1 MTLSPPPAPQGAQ
14 PQQQNPRPSGDPRDA
29 AAAELRLPREPGV
42 IRRWLAAHPLAVD
55 LFIAGSYLFGN
66 GSLALLGWIS
76 AVAGSPF
83 LPEEPP
89 LVALVVVLSFVRA
102 GVVCTALV
110 LRRRY
115 PLLGT
120 IAVALCCF
128 GDSTVLIAGNVVA
141 LMFLLY
147 AVPVYR
153 SVRAGWAA
161 YGISL
166 LPTAVPLLISGTIN
180 RESDT
185 VAGFLI
191 VSLGILAVLMLGIN
205 LGNRRRYLRAIIDRA
220 HQLARERDQLARLAV
235 AEERSRIARDMHDIV
250 AHSVSVMIALSEGA
264 ARAAEVAPDAA
275 KDAMRRSAETGRT
288 ALGEM
293 RRLLGAL
300 QEGDDGPAA
309 RAPQPGVAEIPELVQ
324 SFRDAGLSVR
334 LSERGT
340 PPGDRGQEV
349 AVYRVVQESLTNA
362 LRHAGGAAVE
372 VTLSH
377 DRASTTVEVRN
388 GARVASRGDTEPG
401 AGLGDLGSGRGLRG
415 IAERVRVFGG
425 EFSAGP
431 VEGGGWIVRAVVPAG
446 LGQPTAPIIMQQ
458 PGQQQPAAPQS
469 VQPVHPLQDPAAQ
482 DSGAQDPQRPQDP
495 LGRDTVEGNEG
506 GAP

>member
-1 MTLSPPPAPQGAQ
+1 MTFPPQPVPQDPPPA
-14 PQQQNPRPSGDPRDA
+14 RPAADPRA
-29 AAAELRLPREPGV
+29 AASELKLPREPGV

-55 LFIAGSYLFGN
+55 IFIAGSYLFGN

-76 AVAGSPF
+76 SLAGTPV
-83 LPEEPP
+83 LPHEPP
-89 LVALVVVLSFVRA
+89 LVALVVLLSLVRTV
-102 GVVCTALV
+102 VVCAALI

-128 GDSTVLIAGNVVA
+128 GDDTVLLAGNVVA
-141 LMFLLY
+141 LLFLLY

-153 SVRAGWAA
+153 SVRAGWVA
-161 YGISL
+161 YGIAL
-166 LPTAVPLLISGTIN
+166 LPTALPMLISGTIN

-264 ARAAEVAPDAA
+264 ARAAEVAPEAA
-275 KDAMRRSAETGRT
+275 SDAMRRSAETGRT

-324 SFRDAGLSVR
+324 SFRDAGLTVR
-334 LSERGT
+334 LSEKGT
-340 PPGDRGQEV
+340 PSGDRGQEV

-362 LRHAGGAAVE
+362 LRHAGGASVD
-372 VTLSH
+372 VTLVH
-377 DRASTTVEVRN
+377 DRVATTAEVRN
-388 GARVASRGDTEPG
+388 GPRLSGNAAPDP
-401 AGLGDLGSGRGLRG
+401 GLGGVGSGRGLRG

-431 VEGGGWIVRAVVPAG
+431 AEGGGWVVRAVVPAG
-446 LGQPTAPIIMQQ
+446 LGQHTAPLVIQQ
-458 PGQQQPAAPQS
+458 PGTTQP
-469 VQPVHPLQDPAAQ
+469 LD
-482 DSGAQDPQRPQDP
+482 
-495 LGRDTVEGNEG
+495 RDTVEGNEG
-506 GAP
+506 SAP